1 MNLDAIQSIMEQ
13 LIEQTC
19 SDNLRLYRNDRV
31 CCIETSEGESF
42 SAYVNEFGFIT
53 LNSHFTGSNVINGR
67 TSTSK
72 LCISLT
78 TFEIALEYNM
88 MHYFPDYID
97 RLKKCRIM
105 GGLNMA
111 NINFQ
116 IEEFFRRDIYKFL
129 ELIPARNYEVS
140 VMSIPETGET
150 SISLIFYGGHLLQ
163 EEAYRLRVTYSDI
176 QGVLK
181 PDGHLDIMYLQYLL
195 DTFLTMAKEYRRSP
209 K

>member
-1 MNLDAIQSIMEQ
+1 
-13 LIEQTC
+13 
-19 SDNLRLYRNDRV
+19 
-31 CCIETSEGESF
+31 
-42 SAYVNEFGFIT
+42 
-53 LNSHFTGSNVINGR
+53 
-67 TSTSK
+67 
-72 LCISLT
+72 
-78 TFEIALEYNM
+78 
-88 MHYFPDYID
+88 
-97 RLKKCRIM
+97 
-105 GGLNMA
+105 MA

-140 VMSIPETGET
+140 VMPIPETGET

-195 DTFLTMAKEYRRSP
+195 DTFFNHGKRIQEEPKMIEIIIIVLTAIISLTVYLIGCSITAQVIKHI
-209 K
+209 KDNF

>member
-1 MNLDAIQSIMEQ
+1 
-13 LIEQTC
+13 
-19 SDNLRLYRNDRV
+19 
-31 CCIETSEGESF
+31 
-42 SAYVNEFGFIT
+42 
-53 LNSHFTGSNVINGR
+53 
-67 TSTSK
+67 
-72 LCISLT
+72 
-78 TFEIALEYNM
+78 
-88 MHYFPDYID
+88 
-97 RLKKCRIM
+97 M
-105 GGLNMA
+105 GGLNMV

-140 VMSIPETGET
+140 VMPIPETGET